1 MKSEAVKKV
10 AVIYIHKRWFYIDM
24 GRATALIVLANP
36 LFKIGCAVMRELYG
50 KKYFLIPL

>member
-50 KKYFLIPL
+50 KKYFLIPF